1 MQTKGKNTEIFITV
15 EKYKLRSFPLYNKS
29 ICCIKEFSVR
39 TSLPGLLH
47 VRKLWTLTAEK
58 FPPQKVGSDSKCK
71 FQVCCEIVVLRCQGS

>member
-1 MQTKGKNTEIFITV
+1 MQTKGKNMEIFITV

-47 VRKLWTLTAEK
+47 VRHENSGL
-58 FPPQKVGSDSKCK
+58 
-71 FQVCCEIVVLRCQGS
+71 